1 MFRSFNHGVRG
12 SNPRGLANKN
22 KELKA
27 ISNLLASK
35 KMPFGSDLEAGVPGN
50 YCFGTHT
57 ACMRP
62 NPGDCI
68 P

>member
-1 MFRSFNHGVRG
+1 
-12 SNPRGLANKN
+12 
-22 KELKA
+22 
-27 ISNLLASK
+27 
-35 KMPFGSDLEAGVPGN
+35 MPFGSDLEAGVPGN